1 MTKLSNGQILSCIAE
16 VKRGNTPLGLQL
28 LESAVD
34 HPSPPKAKA
43 WYGYCLAREKDEF
56 RNGIALCKE
65 ALNMSPREAEI
76 YLALGRIFLLLN
88 RREKAIDTLE
98 QGVKMDHSQ
107 DIERLL
113 ETLGVRHQPVFP
125 FLKRRNLMNVAS
137 GRLLSKIGLR

>member
-1 MTKLSNGQILSCIAE
+1 MTKLSNEQILSCIAE

-28 LESAVD
+28 LKSAVV
-34 HPSPPKAKA
+34 HPNQPKAHA

-56 RNGIALCKE
+56 SKGIALCKE
-65 ALNMSPREAEI
+65 ALDINPREAEI

-88 RREKAIDTLE
+88 RREMAIGALK

-107 DIERLL
+107 DIGRLL
-113 ETLGVRHQPVFP
+113 EVLGIRHQPVFP
-125 FLKRRNLMNVAS
+125 FLKRRNLMNVTS

>member
-1 MTKLSNGQILSCIAE
+1 MTRLSNGQVLSCIAE

-28 LESAVD
+28 LEADVV
-34 HPSPPKAKA
+34 HLNCPIAKA

-56 RNGIALCKE
+56 SKGITLCKE
-65 ALNMSPREAEI
+65 ALDINPRETEI
-76 YLALGRIFLLLN
+76 YLALGRIYLLLG
-88 RREKAIDTLE
+88 RREKAISILE
-98 QGVKMDHSQ
+98 QGMKMDHGQ

-125 FLKRRNLMNVAS
+125 FLKRRNLMNVTS